1 MTGSDPGWSGTMSLD
16 TSLKIKGGLAGKRN
30 VLKRD
35 ERIAKMKAQ
44 KTFGAQNNKPLGLPK
59 TRVDT

>member
-1 MTGSDPGWSGTMSLD
+1 MSLD

-44 KTFGAQNNKPLGLPK
+44 KTFDAHKKPLGLPK

>member
-44 KTFGAQNNKPLGLPK
+44 KTFDAHKKPLGLPK